1 MRLISK
7 PRDNRKP
14 DTAAGVLI
22 QGSRR
27 QLVSSAIDRAL
38 SYTAVNAA
46 TDSSQQALQRAV
58 SVYRG

>member
-1 MRLISK
+1 MQPISK

-14 DTAAGVLI
+14 DAAAGVLT

-27 QLVSSAIDRAL
+27 QPVTCAIDRAL

-46 TDSSQQALQRAV
+46 TDSSQQAF
-58 SVYRG
+58 